1 MFASLPSVHTKSCQ
15 PLSCCSRP
23 SGWAGRQAWIWLGG
37 LRLCLSEPLVLPA
50 NLRTWEVL

>member
-1 MFASLPSVHTKSCQ
+1 MFASLPSIRTKSCQ